1 MFLFL
6 PPDKYRS
13 WFKRYDVKGLW
24 SSRRWRAYTFL
35 FMEENIYVCAC
46 WLRDADLKLWNG
58 SGFTFRNPLRRHE
71 IFMAIN
77 KHTVRWVSTAHPT
90 TYHDKEQN
98 RIKNTVRRI
107 QARRGEECFCLRH
120 KLSSRLILKINCYI
134 ILGKID
140 LFCLFSSSGQNF
152 LTNGKFPKI
161 ERIILD
167 HHQSSCRYKSKQ
179 LKKVHTNPP
188 THTHIHRTAPWG
200 PQKRSFSIRLA
211 EPLKFRSSKQLI
223 NSTIHS
229 SNRFNYSLCHSLFTS
244 LVHLFIQPTL
254 P

>member
-24 SSRRWRAYTFL
+24 SSRRCWAYTFL
-35 FMEENIYVCAC
+35 FTEKNIYVCAC

-58 SGFTFRNPLRRHE
+58 SGFTFRNPLRRYE
-71 IFMAIN
+71 IFMDIN

-90 TYHDKEQN
+90 TYHDKEPN

-107 QARRGEECFCLRH
+107 QARRGEESFCLRH

-134 ILGKID
+134 ILRKID
-140 LFCLFSSSGQNF
+140 LFRVFSSSGQNC

-167 HHQSSCRYKSKQ
+167 HHPSSCRYKSKQ
-179 LKKVHTNPP
+179 PKKVHTNPP

-229 SNRFNYSLCHSLFTS
+229 PNWFNYSLCHSLFTS

-254 P
+254 R